1 MLKNLHEL
9 DKWLERST
17 WPSSHSIDNDI
28 FYDAVTK
35 IFNANNGLL
44 HEAEISAYIK
54 SKKEGKIDSEYLD
67 KFATAYAQKAELI
80 SDYLLSIK

>member
-9 DKWLERST
+9 DKWLGRST
-17 WPSSHSIDNDI
+17 WPSSHPIDTGV

-54 SKKEGKIDSEYLD
+54 SKKEGEIAPDRLD
-67 KFATAYAQKAELI
+67 KFATEYAQKAELI